1 MGSSD
6 YRAGPMGHRIECSCW
21 SCAIGGHRWN
31 IFAHTRYPA
40 AGAARFIVSVTLV
53 VWMDKPLPGNN
64 VPVRHLTPHKSCC
77 GPPWGA
83 TASARVTPRR

>member
-1 MGSSD
+1 MGSS
-6 YRAGPMGHRIECSCW
+6 
-21 SCAIGGHRWN
+21 GHRWN

-64 VPVRHLTPHKSCC
+64 VPVRHN
-77 GPPWGA
+77 
-83 TASARVTPRR
+83 